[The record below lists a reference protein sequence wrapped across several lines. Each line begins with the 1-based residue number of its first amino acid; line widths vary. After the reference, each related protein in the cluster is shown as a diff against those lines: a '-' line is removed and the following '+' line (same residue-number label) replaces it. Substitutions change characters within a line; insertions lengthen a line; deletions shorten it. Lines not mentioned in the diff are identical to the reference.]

1 MTVPRCPTCHQRLFQ
16 QCPDGKAKLRT
27 NIVIFASDGQSAI
40 VKCPGCKGDVPLD
53 VQLGEALRAALG
65 VQPKRLVVPKVLDSK
80 DPAT

>member
-1 MTVPRCPTCHQRLFQ
+1 
-16 QCPDGKAKLRT
+16 
-27 NIVIFASDGQSAI
+27 VIFASDGRSAI

-53 VQLGEALRAALG
+53 LQLGETLRAALG